1 MAGRARRKNEFD
13 FFEGLM
19 ALVLFIAFITGFGI
33 TDSVTGGIIAAGAV
47 FAVIIV
53 ILIVIRYRHEQKIKR
68 SGIHDIDKM
77 DGIQFEHYL
86 KLLFSTQ
93 GYKVEVTRAAGDYGA
108 DLILRKDNKKIVVQA
123 KRYAKNVG
131 ISAIQEVAA
140 SKAYYGA
147 DEAWVVTNSDFTEAA
162 RNLAESNGVI
172 LINRER
178 LIEMI
183 LEINPQNTVTPKQ
196 VLDEIKSETIICDRC
211 GSQMVIRK
219 SHRGQFFGCSS
230 FPKCRNTKAIN

>member
-1 MAGRARRKNEFD
+1 MANRSGRKYEFD
-13 FFEGLM
+13 FFEGLVG
-19 ALVLFIAFITGFGI
+19 LVLIVAFISGFGLTDSLIGGFIAAAAAF
-33 TDSVTGGIIAAGAV
+33 VLIIMLFV
-47 FAVIIV
+47 
-53 ILIVIRYRHEQKIKR
+53 VIRYRDEQKLMR

-86 KLLFSTQ
+86 KLLFSAQ

-131 ISAIQEVAA
+131 ISAIQEVVA

-196 VLDEIKSETIICDRC
+196 VLDENKSETIICDRC

-219 SHRGQFFGCSS
+219 SHRGQFYGCSS

>member
-131 ISAIQEVAA
+131 ISAIQDLL
-140 SKAYYGA
+140 K
-147 DEAWVVTNSDFTEAA
+147 
-162 RNLAESNGVI
+162 
-172 LINRER
+172 
-178 LIEMI
+178 
-183 LEINPQNTVTPKQ
+183 
-196 VLDEIKSETIICDRC
+196 
-211 GSQMVIRK
+211 
-219 SHRGQFFGCSS
+219 
-230 FPKCRNTKAIN
+230 